1 MPAARTA
8 VFTLSVDLDR
18 YCTDDAEAAF
28 AMEEIADAI
37 TRRCINLPHT
47 RSDVQV
53 DAQEVQVSAVLDRRI

>member
-1 MPAARTA
+1 MDAAHTA
-8 VFTLSVDLDR
+8 VFTLSVDLDHH
-18 YCTDDAEAAF
+18 CTTPDDVTF

-37 TRRCINLPHT
+37 ARRCTDLPHT